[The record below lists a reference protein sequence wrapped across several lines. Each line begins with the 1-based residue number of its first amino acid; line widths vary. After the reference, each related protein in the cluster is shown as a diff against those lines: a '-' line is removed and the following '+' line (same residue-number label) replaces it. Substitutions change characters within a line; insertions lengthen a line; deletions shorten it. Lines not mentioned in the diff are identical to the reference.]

1 MLYTYRSYKQHK
13 AQLSL
18 QITINSQESSM
29 LIYTKNMYRYR
40 FRPKLKL
47 RPIVPLVG
55 SCPCVFIDQVNA
67 YAISTGIS

>member
-1 MLYTYRSYKQHK
+1 MLYTYRSYEQHK
-13 AQLSL
+13 AQLS
-18 QITINSQESSM
+18 QHITINSQESSM

-40 FRPKLKL
+40 FRPKL
-47 RPIVPLVG
+47 RPIVTLVG